1 METAFLS
8 KPHGVHSN
16 FSIAVNMFQRYVGQA
31 FPLLLTLM
39 PCRRVIFL
47 QEEQQALMKFLESM
61 PREVPE
67 VARSMP
73 HWRQRA
79 AAG

>member
-1 METAFLS
+1 
-8 KPHGVHSN
+8 
-16 FSIAVNMFQRYVGQA
+16 MFQRYVGQA
-31 FPLLLTLM
+31 FPLLL
-39 PCRRVIFL
+39 PCHFL